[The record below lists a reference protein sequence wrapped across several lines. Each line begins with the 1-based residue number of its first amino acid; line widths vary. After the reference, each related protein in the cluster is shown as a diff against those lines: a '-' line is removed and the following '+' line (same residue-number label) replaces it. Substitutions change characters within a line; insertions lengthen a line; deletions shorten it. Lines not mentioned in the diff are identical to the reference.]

1 MATDA
6 HQAGLS
12 AQIAE
17 LRQRHGE
24 LLERMRDGEA
34 HFRTLARSVWRVQE
48 EERRR
53 IARELHDGIG
63 QNLTALKHSI
73 ALIGGQAGQ
82 DAELRSRVDAALA
95 LCSRTLEETRQ
106 LSRLLRPQ
114 ILDDLGLAAALRW
127 LARTIE
133 ESGGPPV
140 EVECALDRDPEGEL
154 RTLVFR
160 LVQEALGNVV
170 RHARAAHAVVRVLE
184 REGSLDLLVWDDGIG
199 CDTAHALRGG
209 SEGRSAGLSGMRERV
224 LLHGGTLQFD
234 SALGHGFRVRCR
246 LPLPGTPGG
255 TP

>member
-6 HQAGLS
+6 RSLS
-12 AQIAE
+12 LQIAE

-24 LLERMRDGEA
+24 LLERMHRGEA
-34 HFRTLARSVWRVQE
+34 RFRSLARSVWRVQE

-73 ALIGGQAGQ
+73 ALIGGEAARQPA
-82 DAELRSRVDAALA
+82 LRARHHAALA

-114 ILDDLGLAAALRW
+114 VLDDLGLAAALRW
-127 LARTIE
+127 LARNIGDA
-133 ESGGPPV
+133 GGPAV
-140 EVECALDRDPEGEL
+140 DTECELSREPESEL

-170 RHARAAHAVVRVLE
+170 RHAAAEHAVVRVHERGDWLE
-184 REGSLDLLVWDDGIG
+184 LLVWDDGRG
-199 CDTAHALRGG
+199 CDAAEALRAG
-209 SEGRSAGLSGMRERV
+209 SEGRSAGLAGMRERV
-224 LLHGGTLQFD
+224 LLHGGNLQFD
-234 SALGHGFRVRCR
+234 SAPGQGCRVRAR
-246 LPLPGTPGG
+246 LPM
-255 TP
+255 

>member
-6 HQAGLS
+6 QAALS
-12 AQIAE
+12 LQIAE

-24 LLERMRDGEA
+24 LLERMRSGEA
-34 HFRTLARSVWRVQE
+34 RFRSLARSVWRVQE

-73 ALIGGQAGQ
+73 ALIGG
-82 DAELRSRVDAALA
+82 DAAEHPALRARVDAALA

-127 LARTIE
+127 LARNVRE
-133 ESGGPPV
+133 AGGPPV
-140 EVECALDRDPEGEL
+140 DAECELSREPEGEL

-170 RHARAAHAVVRVLE
+170 RHAEAAHAVVRVGE
-184 REGSLDLLVWDDGIG
+184 RDGCLDLLVWDDGQG
-199 CDTAHALRGG
+199 CDAALALRAG
-209 SEGRSAGLSGMRERV
+209 SEGRSAGLAGMRERV
-224 LLHGGTLQFD
+224 LLHGGSLQFD
-234 SALGHGFRVRCR
+234 SAPGQGCRVRAR
-246 LPLPGTPGG
+246 LPFTAPQGDAA
-255 TP
+255 